1 MSVQYDLRLTTTTAD
16 LNSLPAPER
25 GKGMLGIARNND
37 VLYFRVIDSSGNKIV
52 DTNEGSLNGTAQN
65 IVELKKRLNGKWPP
79 HVVSPDEKKQ
89 VIKAVRSVLSIQEI
103 EDGLGILGK
112 AEWFKLQAF
121 VLQSKHSSPTTAA
134 KMALALG
141 IKAPPGAQN
150 WAPEKDKHWDHDYTK
165 TMKDYFDL
173 ANYCDDSD
181 SGLDVAQRTGF
192 WNVIKP
198 GMIGLA
204 DDIVSYEV
212 TQKVIY
218 AKLEQVLDALDLGND
233 LPSVAAKLAELERLW
248 NQSNPPIES
257 GNTKKK
263 ITQLFTHL
271 HKEADE
277 RAKKAEK
284 LEVLVTGFHDNLVSS
299 KAKFE
304 LDYDNYKNK
313 FGLQSVAVKEL
324 QKTRD
329 ALQSQLDQGR
339 KKERDEIIVL
349 GTSPLYLILWPFGPL
364 IMAGVQIGVG
374 VHLKILREEIQKLIA
389 DVADKN
395 KELTTKEKFM
405 TGYESM
411 RTMTLNTT
419 NDIKKVLPAIAT
431 LKDGWHSLAADLGDV
446 VKVLNQGVGKAAE
459 ESWMMAEVSLEN
471 ARVRWADLAE
481 RADYFRKNAT
491 IREASSPRAFVD
503 ALQEAA

>member
-16 LNSLPAPER
+16 LDSLPAPEK
-25 GKGMLGIARNND
+25 GKGRLGIARNND
-37 VLYFRVIDSSGNKIV
+37 VLYFRVIDSSGIKIV
-52 DTNEGSLNGTAQN
+52 DTNEGSLNEKAQN
-65 IVELKKRLNGKWPP
+65 IVELKKRLNGLWPP
-79 HVVSPDEKKQ
+79 HVVSPEEKKR
-89 VIKAVRSVLSIQEI
+89 VIKAVRSVLLIQEI

-112 AEWFKLQAF
+112 SEWFNLQAF
-121 VLQSKHSSPTTAA
+121 VLQSKYRSPTTAA

-141 IKAPPGAQN
+141 IVAPPGDTN
-150 WAPEKDKHWDHDYTK
+150 WAPEKDKHWDPAYTK

-181 SGLDVAQRTGF
+181 SGLDVAQQTGF

-218 AKLEQVLDALDLGND
+218 TRLQRILDDLDLGND
-233 LPSVAAKLAELERLW
+233 MPSVAAKLAELERLW

-257 GNTKKK
+257 LTIKKK
-263 ITQLFTHL
+263 LTDLYTRL
-271 HKEADE
+271 HQQADE
-277 RAKKAEK
+277 RAKKAGK
-284 LEVLVTGFHDNLVSS
+284 LEVLVTGFHVNLISS
-299 KAKFE
+299 QTKFE
-304 LDYDNYKNK
+304 LDYDTYKNK
-313 FGLQSVAVKEL
+313 FGLESVAVEEL
-324 QKTRD
+324 RKDRD
-329 ALQSQLDQGR
+329 ALQKQLDQGR
-339 KKERDEIIVL
+339 KKELDEIIVL

-364 IMAGVQIGVG
+364 IMAGIQIGVG
-374 VHLKILREEIQKLIA
+374 VDLALLRAKIQKLIG

-395 KELTTKEKFM
+395 KELSTKEKFM
-405 TGYESM
+405 AGYESM
-411 RTMTLNTT
+411 RTMTQNTS

-431 LKDGWHSLAADLGDV
+431 LKDGWHTLAADLEDMV
-446 VKVLNQGVGKAAE
+446 RVLNQGGGDAAE
-459 ESWMMAEVSLEN
+459 ENWMMAETGLEN

-491 IREASSPRAFVD
+491 IQQASSPSAFVE
-503 ALQEAA
+503 ALRAA

>member
-16 LNSLPAPER
+16 LNSLPAPEK

-37 VLYFRVIDSSGNKIV
+37 VLYFRVIDSSGHKIV
-52 DTNEGSLNGTAQN
+52 DTSEGSLNGKAQN
-65 IVELKKRLNGKWPP
+65 IVELKKRLNGLWPP
-79 HVVSPDEKKQ
+79 HVVRPDEKKQ
-89 VIKAVRSVLSIQEI
+89 VIKAVKSVLSVQEI

-112 AEWFKLQAF
+112 AEWLNLQAF
-121 VLQSKHSSPTTAA
+121 VLQCKHRNPTTPAR
-134 KMALALG
+134 MALVLG
-141 IKAPPGAQN
+141 IEAPLGDIN
-150 WAPEKDKHWDHDYTK
+150 WNPEKDKHWDPAYTK

-198 GMIGLA
+198 GMIALA
-204 DDIVSYEV
+204 DDIVSYEA

-218 AKLEQVLDALDLGND
+218 KHLEQVLAAFDLGND
-233 LPSVAAKLAELERLW
+233 SPSVTAKLAELERLW

-257 GNTKKK
+257 LTIKKK
-263 ITQLFTHL
+263 LTELFTRL
-271 HKEADE
+271 HEQADK

-284 LEVLVTGFHDNLVSS
+284 LEVLVTGFYDNLMSS
-299 KAKFE
+299 QAKFE

-364 IMAGVQIGVG
+364 IMAGIQIGVG
-374 VHLKILREEIQKLIA
+374 VDLALLRAKIQKLIA

-395 KELTTKEKFM
+395 KELSTKEKFM
-405 TGYESM
+405 AGYESM
-411 RTMTLNTT
+411 RTMTLNTS
-419 NDIKKVLPAIAT
+419 NDIKQVLPSIAR
-431 LKDGWHSLAADLGDV
+431 LKDGWHTLAADLEDMVG
-446 VKVLNQGVGKAAE
+446 VLNQGGGDAAE

-471 ARVRWADLAE
+471 ARDRWADLAE

-491 IREASSPRAFVD
+491 IREASSPRAFVE
-503 ALQEAA
+503 ALRAA